1 MDKIMDLFFIIISIF
16 AIKYLLDSIKRQ
28 DEDEYTVSITRIYRI
43 EELTI
48 IGYVLLLSKIIIK
61 LIL

>member
-1 MDKIMDLFFIIISIF
+1 MDLFFIIISIF